1 MPQIE
6 AAKKA
11 LRQNQRRRVI
21 NDKWRDKIRASVR
34 SVKAAVL
41 AQDST
46 KAAAALTVAQSN
58 LDRASRRNILHPN
71 TAARKKAFLA
81 RTVANVGK

>member
-21 NDKWRDKIRASVR
+21 NDKWRDKVRASIR

-41 AQDST
+41 ANDT
-46 KAAAALTVAQSN
+46 DAATAALVVAQSN

-71 TAARKKAFLA
+71 TASRKKAFLA
-81 RTVANVGK
+81 RTVAGIKK